1 MVHARQT
8 RKEGNITGAQTIS
21 IPKQTSNIQ
30 QSVISSQHTPGLSA
44 QPGEHLGR
52 GVVVQVVAVQA
63 VKAVDGAGAGVDVE
77 VEGARA
83 GDLGPRL
90 NSLP

>member
-21 IPKQTSNIQ
+21 IPKQTSSIM
-30 QSVISSQHTPGLSA
+30 QSVISALSPPPQPGLSA
-44 QPGEHLGR
+44 EPREHLGR

-63 VKAVDGAGAGVDVE
+63 VKAVDG
-77 VEGARA
+77 
-83 GDLGPRL
+83 P
-90 NSLP
+90 